1 MKKTQSRK
9 WWTMTCRNVEPT
21 HLRTTSDR
29 HMLASLVM
37 SDQGTNLRFERRLAQ
52 FGLLYLVG
60 AQPVSLAEKVA

>member
-1 MKKTQSRK
+1 
-9 WWTMTCRNVEPT
+9 
-21 HLRTTSDR
+21 
-29 HMLASLVM
+29 MLASLVM